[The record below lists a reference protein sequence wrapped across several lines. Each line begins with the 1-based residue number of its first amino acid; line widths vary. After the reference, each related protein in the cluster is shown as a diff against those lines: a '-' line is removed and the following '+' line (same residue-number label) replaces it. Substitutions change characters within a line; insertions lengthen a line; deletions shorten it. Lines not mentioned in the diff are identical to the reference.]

1 MVPHAYRARLVRAIP
16 IAIAVLVPAA
26 PAAAQSLL
34 GASPAQLAP
43 IAPYAI
49 AVGAAVFG
57 AVSAWSAWRSRRNR
71 ESASRAARR
80 QLRRMRA
87 SLDEI
92 EALLSGMR
100 EITLIWHEG
109 ATGPRIYGPVDL
121 VIGGEARAGDVLN
134 LEAWLTTDS
143 AAALSV
149 ALSTLRSRGTE
160 FDLTVNGPEDAQ
172 YRASGRLAAGAPV
185 VRITPVSVAAQPLV
199 LPSSFER
206 RPDIESCRALFAC
219 FAHPAWIRNPR
230 GALIYANDAYMELAR
245 SVGVM
250 PVGGQLPELFGSD
263 GPDRHR
269 PGGESRGPVTITEH
283 HPRAG
288 RLDITLFALEDG
300 WAGYAIAGQA
310 ASETDGDPSL
320 SFLTAAINQLATA
333 VAVFDAAGQLTNF
346 NRAFAELWDLDPE
359 WLRARPNERAILD
372 KLRTSGQL
380 PPEPDYRRW
389 RAEHLK
395 SYSLAGPRETMW
407 ALPNSQVLNVIA
419 APAPQHRGVI
429 YVYENQT
436 EKLALESK
444 YNALIQVQR
453 ETLNALSEAVA
464 VFGTDGRL
472 KLHNAQLSGL
482 WKLSMSELGANPHID
497 TIAEACASSLR
508 VDGFR
513 IWTDLK
519 RAIIDLGPD
528 RHDESGRIRR
538 SDDKLIDFAIVRLP
552 DGQSLMTFVDVT
564 QSAQYEQMLKER
576 NEALE
581 MADKLK
587 DAFVQNVSYELR
599 SPLTNI
605 IGFSELLAQEEI
617 GALNEKQRE
626 YTSYIRSSSE
636 TLGLLIDNILDLA
649 NVDAGIA
656 TLNVEELEINSLI
669 AKAKAGL
676 AATLESV
683 GSEAPVNLVVEVA
696 PGLPRLLGDGA
707 RIVQVLYNMLA
718 NAIRYSD
725 AGTEVKLT
733 VEGRGD
739 AIAFVVDDEGVGIP
753 EDLMPTAFDGAE
765 GAPVEGRQRGA
776 GLGLA
781 IVKTFAHLHGGAV
794 AIESREPR
802 GTRVTVTLPARQP
815 LASAAG

>member
-1 MVPHAYRARLVRAIP
+1 MAPHAYRAHLGRTIP
-16 IAIAVLVPAA
+16 IAVAIFLPAA
-26 PAAAQSLL
+26 PAAAQTLL
-34 GASPAQLAP
+34 GASPSQLAP

-57 AVSAWSAWRSRRNR
+57 AVSAWSAWRSRRSRDTAGR
-71 ESASRAARR
+71 EARR
-80 QLRRMRA
+80 QLRQMRA

-100 EITLIWHEG
+100 EITLIWHDG
-109 ATGPRIYGPVDL
+109 ATRPRIYGPVDL
-121 VIGGEARAGDVLN
+121 VIAGEARARDVLN

-149 ALSTLRSRGTE
+149 ALSALRARGAE
-160 FDLTVNGPEDAQ
+160 FDLTVNGPEDVQ

-185 VRITPVSVAAQPLV
+185 VRIAPLSVAAQPLV
-199 LPSSFER
+199 LASSFER

-230 GALIYANDAYMELAR
+230 GALVYANDAYLELTR
-245 SVGVM
+245 SIGLL

-263 GPDRHR
+263 GPDHHR
-269 PGGESRGPVTITEH
+269 PGGDTHKPVTITEH

-288 RLDITLFALEDG
+288 QLEITLFALEDG
-300 WAGYAIAGQA
+300 WAGYAIAGP
-310 ASETDGDPSL
+310 ASETDDDPSL
-320 SFLTAAINQLATA
+320 SFLTAAINELATA

-346 NRAFAELWDLDPE
+346 NRAFAELWELDPE
-359 WLRARPNERAILD
+359 WLRSRPNERAILD

-395 SYSLAGPRETMW
+395 SYALTGPRETMW
-407 ALPNSQVLNVIA
+407 ALPNGQVLNVIA
-419 APAPQHRGVI
+419 APAPQRRGVI

-472 KLHNAQLSGL
+472 KLHNAQLAGL
-482 WKLSMSELGANPHID
+482 WKLAMGELGPNPHID
-497 TIAEACASSLR
+497 TIAEACANALR

-538 SDDKLIDFAIVRLP
+538 SDGKLIDFAIVRLP

-617 GALNEKQRE
+617 GKLNEKQRE

-656 TLNVEELEINSLI
+656 TLNVEELDVDALI
-669 AKAKAGL
+669 EKAKTGL
-676 AATLESV
+676 AATIDSV
-683 GSEAPVNLVVEVA
+683 GGQAPVNLVVEVA

-707 RIVQVLYNMLA
+707 RIVQVLYNLLA

-725 AGTEVKLT
+725 AGTEVRLT

-739 AIAFVVDDEGVGIP
+739 AVAFVVEDEGVGIP
-753 EDLMPTAFDGAE
+753 EDLMASAFDGAG

-781 IVKTFAHLHGGAV
+781 IVKTFAHLHGGTV

-815 LASAAG
+815 VASAAG